1 MATATSIFKYR
12 DFNKSSLELLIN
24 RQIWFAKPDT
34 LNDPF
39 ECQMIFK
46 DILKAIWL
54 THDIADDF
62 KNKIEQQTEE
72 ILLTS
77 GICSFSKVRQNQLM
91 WSHYADEHKGFCI
104 GFEKEKL
111 KSELP
116 EIKEITV
123 NYQDDYPYNDI
134 MEIINDCI
142 ENLDGDFSN
151 VIIQSIVRK
160 IIQTKYTNWR
170 YEREVRL
177 TSYEYG
183 AFAFSPKAVN
193 SIAFGLKTSDRDKK
207 TLRKLVSGPDWCHV
221 KWYQAHK
228 SVQKFGLDFLR
239 I

>member
-24 RQIWFAKPDT
+24 REIWFAKPDT

-46 DILKAIWL
+46 EILNSMWL
-54 THDIADDF
+54 KHNVDDSF
-62 KNKIEQQTEE
+62 KQKIEQQTEE
-72 ILLTS
+72 TLSIS
-77 GICSFSKVRQNQLM
+77 GICSFSKTRQNQLM

-104 GFEKEKL
+104 GFNKDRL
-111 KSELP
+111 KSESP
-116 EIKEITV
+116 EIKELTV
-123 NYQDDYPYNDI
+123 NYQSEYPYDDI
-134 MEIINDCI
+134 LRIINNCI
-142 ENLDGDFSN
+142 QNLDGDFSN

-160 IIQTKYTNWR
+160 IIQTKYTYWH

-177 TSYEYG
+177 TSYKYG
-183 AFAFSPKAVN
+183 AFAFSPKSVN
-193 SIAFGLKTSDRDKK
+193 SIAFGLRTCERDKN
-207 TLRKLVSGPDWCHV
+207 TLKKLISGPDWCHV

-228 SVQKFGLDFLR
+228 SDQKFGIEFMQ